1 MMEFHLIAAFNTIF
15 SMLDAWEWSNPFYL
29 VTLGYFVIGA
39 VAQFVLLQKKWK
51 PWLIPLVLLVVI
63 VLSEL
68 GAALIPGDNG
78 MLFLWIEVFFAACAL
93 GAAAGSIAL
102 LFWDVVK
109 KKKD

>member
-1 MMEFHLIAAFNTIF
+1 MEFHLIDAFNTIF
-15 SMLDAWEWSNPFYL
+15 AMLDAWDWSSPFQ
-29 VTLGYFVIGA
+29 VITLAYFFIGA

-68 GAALIPGDNG
+68 GAALVTGENG

-93 GAAAGSIAL
+93 GAAAGCIAL
-102 LFWDVVK
+102 IFWDVVK
-109 KKKD
+109 KKKN